1 MTSPIES
8 AGYTDLR
15 SYVESNWTT
24 IALLDSNDSE
34 ITRIDLESDGR
45 VNLVSDS
52 ATNPLEYEITI
63 TGSDSDISLPV
74 TIDTTEVY
82 KSSSATTRMGTDTY
96 SDATIKKSQDEVT
109 ITHQIALPQL

>member
-24 IALLDSNDSE
+24 IALLDTNNSE
-34 ITRIDLESDGR
+34 ITRIDLQNDSR
-45 VNLVSDS
+45 VTLVSDS
-52 ATNPLEYEITI
+52 ATNPLEYQIKI

-82 KSSSATTRMGTDTY
+82 KSSSATTRMGADTY
-96 SDATIKKSQDEVT
+96 ADATLQESGDELT
-109 ITHQIALPQL
+109 LTHQVALPQV

>member
-24 IALLDSNDSE
+24 IALLDTSDTE
-34 ITRIDLESDGR
+34 ITRIDLTSDSR
-45 VNLVSDS
+45 VTLNSDS
-52 ATNPLEYEITI
+52 ATNPLEYEILI
-63 TGSDSDISLPV
+63 SGDDSDITLPV

-82 KSSSATTRMGTDTY
+82 KSSGATTRMGADTY
-96 SDATIKKSQDEVT
+96 ADATLQNSGDELVL
-109 ITHQIALPQL
+109 THQIALPQI